1 MIQSRVELMKTCRMK
16 HRVFAW
22 AMVLPFCLVGL
33 VLLPLILDRPFA
45 TQTPR
50 TLTLIYHLRAWLP
63 ALAAAGA
70 VLALALAA
78 SSWRRSSLAGRL
90 AVAGTCVIAVAC
102 VWFSRQNA
110 FEWKFNPL
118 AHPQYTAASDA
129 KFVDPNDVVLAVS
142 LDGDAA
148 AYPVRQ
154 LAYHHLVQDVV
165 GGVPLVVTY

>member
-1 MIQSRVELMKTCRMK
+1 METSRMK
-16 HRVFAW
+16 YRVFAW
-22 AMVLPFCLVGL
+22 TVVLSLGLVGL

-63 ALAAAGA
+63 ALATAG
-70 VLALALAA
+70 VLLALALAA
-78 SSWRRSSLAGRL
+78 SSWRRSSLAGRFL
-90 AVAGTCVIAVAC
+90 LAGTCVIAVAC

-118 AHPQYTAASDA
+118 AHAQYAAASDA
-129 KFVDPNDVVLAVS
+129 KFVDPQDVVLAVS
-142 LDGDAA
+142 LAGDAA

>member
-1 MIQSRVELMKTCRMK
+1 L
-16 HRVFAW
+16 F
-22 AMVLPFCLVGL
+22 LVGL

-50 TLTLIYHLRAWLP
+50 TLTLIYHLRAWMP
-63 ALAAAGA
+63 VLAAAGA
-70 VLALALAA
+70 ALALALAA
-78 SSWRRSSLAGRL
+78 LSWRRSSLAGRF
-90 AVAGTCVIAVAC
+90 AVAGTCVVALAS

-118 AHPQYTAASDA
+118 VRAQYARASDA
-129 KFVDPNDVVLAVS
+129 KFVDQQDVVMAVS
-142 LDGDAA
+142 LNGDAA

-165 GGVPLVVTY
+165 GTVPLVVTY

>member
-1 MIQSRVELMKTCRMK
+1 MK
-16 HRVFAW
+16 HRLFAS
-22 AMVLPFCLVGL
+22 AILLPFCLAGL

-50 TLTLIYHLRAWLP
+50 TLTLIYHLRAWMP

-70 VLALALAA
+70 VLALALGAL
-78 SSWRRSSLAGRL
+78 SWRRSPPAGRFAL
-90 AVAGTCVIAVAC
+90 VVTCVIAVAC
-102 VWFSRQNA
+102 AWFSRQNA

-118 AHPQYTAASDA
+118 AHPQYAAASDV
-129 KFVDPNDVVLAVS
+129 KFVDLQDVVLAVS
-142 LDGDAA
+142 LKGDAA

-154 LAYHHLVQDVV
+154 LAYHHLVQDDV

>member
-1 MIQSRVELMKTCRMK
+1 MKR
-16 HRVFAW
+16 RLFAW
-22 AMVLPFCLVGL
+22 TIVLPFALVGL

-50 TLTLIYHLRAWLP
+50 TLTLIYHLRAWMP
-63 ALAAAGA
+63 ALAGTGAA
-70 VLALALAA
+70 LALALGVV
-78 SSWRRSSLAGRL
+78 SWRRSSLAGRF
-90 AVAGTCVIAVAC
+90 AVVGACVVALGC

-118 AHPQYTAASDA
+118 AHAQYTKASEA
-129 KFVDPNDVVLAVS
+129 KFVEPQDVVMAVS
-142 LDGDAA
+142 LNGDAA

>member
-1 MIQSRVELMKTCRMK
+1 MIQSLLDAMEISRMK

-22 AMVLPFCLVGL
+22 AIVLSLFLVGL

-50 TLTLIYHLRAWLP
+50 TLTLIYHLRAWMP

-70 VLALALAA
+70 ALALALAA
-78 SSWRRSSLAGRL
+78 VSWRNASPAGRS
-90 AVAGTCVIAVAC
+90 AVAGTCVVAVAC
-102 VWFSRQNA
+102 LWFSRQNA

-118 AHPQYTAASDA
+118 AHARYARASDA
-129 KFVDPNDVVLAVS
+129 KFVDPQDVVLAVA
-142 LDGDAA
+142 LNGEAA